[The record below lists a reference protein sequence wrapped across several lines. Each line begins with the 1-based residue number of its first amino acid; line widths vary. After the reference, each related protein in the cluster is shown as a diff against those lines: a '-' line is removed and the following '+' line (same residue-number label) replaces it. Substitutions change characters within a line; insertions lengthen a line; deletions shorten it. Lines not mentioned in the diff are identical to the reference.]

1 MTDKVKKEIEEINRR
16 VYNEKSLAELKRIG
30 KKKGLLNVD
39 QYKKAN
45 KKDLVERLV
54 KGRQLKDES
63 KDVLLEIA
71 QTKKDLKVNAS
82 MSKNVILQ
90 KITSP
95 ELTDLNEKLLRKIAK
110 NKGIPLRSQMTN
122 KAIIQRL
129 ENPTDYYTVE
139 SLKRLA
145 RSNNIDVRR
154 NISKPELINILG
166 ERDLITTTPITA
178 QESNL
183 GFFAPKVPIDL
194 IQRGKKKA
202 RSAKEALENLRKYI
216 KNLKKYNISADR
228 LKKLSKQLER
238 KEKKEKEVRDK
249 IFTPIKEK
257 SAFKNFTYQYVMN
270 NIGDYKVDEVLGYA
284 KPAILNIFK
293 SNRNIKTMLYLHCTM
308 TREEGYDEEDEG
320 YDDVKGER
328 RGTAKFAFHSKDLKL
343 VLEETDISEL
353 YNEMVDEI
361 EEEIQKVA
369 TTEGSGWA
377 FGTVISLVLHITK
390 WEPIYGSSYIPL
402 DPYLANKKAIIN
414 MKNEDDKCFMWCVLR
429 ALYPKNDHP
438 ERIDKDLKSKQDNI
452 NMKGI
457 CYPVNFRAIDRFE
470 DLNPNISISVLGY
483 NKEEGVFPLKISKY
497 TGCDNDIVLL
507 LLKEAVKEE
516 NGEIKEKTHYTL
528 VKNKSA
534 LIASQKN
541 NHKGKRHLCL
551 NCFNSFNTSES
562 LNKHKEYC
570 YENKSVKTTMP
581 PPGTYL
587 EFKNFHHSEK
597 APFVVYADFESLIKS
612 MDYCNPDPNK
622 SYTKKYQKHEPISFS
637 YYILCSIDGV
647 YKPVLRKYTQ
657 TKPEGANA
665 IDVFIKWLEE
675 DVKAIANIEPKGM
688 IFTEEDIKHFNNASD
703 CWICGK
709 ELGNDRVRDHCHFTG
724 RYRGPAHNK
733 CNLKYRKPK
742 NISVFFHNLSG
753 YDSHL
758 FIKKLGTP
766 DKNEN
771 IDCIPNNEEKY
782 ISFSKTIVTG
792 QYTNKKGEVKNK
804 TFKIVFKDTLKFLAS
819 SLEALVNNLTKEDFK
834 NLHKYFTPKQAE
846 ILKQKGFYPYEYM
859 DSEEKFNDTK
869 PPPQRAFY
877 SNLSGKGIS
886 NKNYNRVLNVW
897 NTFNMKIF
905 KEYHELYNITDVL
918 LLADVFE
925 NFRDLCLKIYG
936 LDPVYY
942 FTAPGLAWDACLKVT
957 GVQLELLSDP
967 NMLLMFEKGI
977 RGGISIISNRY
988 GEANNKYL
996 RKGYNKNLPSK
1007 YLMYLDANNLYGCA
1021 MSEKLPTHGFKWLSC
1036 GEMEKLFN
1044 SRVIQV
1050 WEKIP
1055 CILEVDLEYPENLHD
1070 LHNDYPF
1077 CPERVKSKNGVEKLI
1092 PNLNDKTKY
1101 IIHYKNLI
1109 QCLRAG
1115 MKLKKIYRGIKFVES
1130 EWMKPYID
1138 KNTNL
1143 RAKAK
1148 NNFEKD
1154 FFKLMNNSVFG
1165 KTMENIRNR
1174 VDVKLVNTK
1183 EKLRKLVAKPNLK
1196 GPPKIFSENLVSVH
1210 MRKTSLTMNKPIY
1223 LGMCILDLSKI
1234 IMFDFHYNYIK
1245 SKYADKAKLLF
1256 TDTDSLM
1263 YEIETEDFYKDIAGD
1278 VKDKFDTSDYPEN
1291 HPSGIPTG
1299 ENKKVL
1305 GMMKDEAAGKI
1316 IKEFVGLRSKLYS
1329 FVMDDGGETKKC
1341 KGIKKQVVERS
1352 IRHEHYKTCLTTGKE
1367 LLRKQNI
1374 LRSYEHEVYTEEV
1387 NKVALS
1393 ALDDKRYILSDGMDT
1408 LAWGHYKIKDN

>member
-1 MTDKVKKEIEEINRR
+1 MTDKYKKEIEELKRR

-30 KKKGLLNVD
+30 KLKIGLLNVD

-63 KDVLLEIA
+63 KDVLLGIA
-71 QTKKDLKVNAS
+71 QNEGIKVNAS

-90 KITSP
+90 KITNP
-95 ELTDLNEKLLRKIAK
+95 KLTDLNENRLRKIAEK
-110 NKGIPLRSQMTN
+110 KGIPLRTQLTN
-122 KAIIQRL
+122 RAIIQRL

-166 ERDLITTTPITA
+166 ERNLITTTPITA

-183 GFFAPKVPIDL
+183 GVLASKVPIDF
-194 IQRGKKKA
+194 IRKAKKKA
-202 RSAKEALENLRKYI
+202 KSAKEALENLKEYIEKLKYY
-216 KNLKKYNISADR
+216 KISADR

-257 SAFKNFTYQYVMN
+257 SAFKNYTYQYVIN
-270 NIGDYKVDEVLGYA
+270 NIGDYKPDEVLAYA

-328 RGTAKFAFHSKDLKL
+328 RSTAKFAFHSKDLKL

-369 TTEGSGWA
+369 NTEGSGRV

-581 PPGTYL
+581 PPDTYL

-675 DVKAIANIEPKGM
+675 DVKAIANIEPKEM

-703 CWICGK
+703 CWICGE

-724 RYRGPAHNK
+724 RYRGPVHNK

-771 IDCIPNNEEKY
+771 KDCIPNNEEKY

-792 QYTNKKGEVKNK
+792 QYTSKKGEVKNK
-804 TFKIVFKDTLKFLAS
+804 TFKIVFKDSLKFLAS

-869 PPPQRAFY
+869 PPPREAFY

-1036 GEMEKLFN
+1036 GEMKKLFN
-1044 SRVIQV
+1044 NQVLQV

-1077 CPERVKSKNGVEKLI
+1077 CPERVKCKNGVEKLI

-1130 EWMKPYID
+1130 EFMKPYID

-1196 GPPKIFSENLVSVH
+1196 SPPKIFSENLVSVH
-1210 MRKTSLTMNKPIY
+1210 MRKTSLLMNKPVY
-1223 LGMCILDLSKI
+1223 LGMCILDLSKT
-1234 IMFDFHYNYIK
+1234 IMYDFHYNYIK